1 MRNYEDLQV
10 WRKAHSLTL
19 EIYEDTRCFPPEERF
34 GLTSQIRRSCSSIG
48 ANLAEGCGRR
58 SDAEMAR
65 FVQIAMGSGAELSYH
80 LHLAKDLA
88 LLSQPS
94 FERLR
99 SELSEV
105 MRMLSSLARK
115 LKPRVDVVQLRAKS

>member
-10 WRKAHSLTL
+10 WRKAHNLTL
-19 EIYEDTRCFPPEERF
+19 EIYKNTRYFPVEERF
-34 GLTSQIRRSCSSIG
+34 GLTNQIRRSRSSIG

-65 FVQIAMGSGAELSYH
+65 FVQIAMGSGAELSYD
-80 LHLAKDLA
+80 LRLARDLD
-88 LLSQPS
+88 LLSRQS

-99 SELSEV
+99 SDLSEV
-105 MRMLSSLARK
+105 MRMLSSLSQK
-115 LKPRVDVVQLRAKS
+115 LRIRTDVVQLKAKS